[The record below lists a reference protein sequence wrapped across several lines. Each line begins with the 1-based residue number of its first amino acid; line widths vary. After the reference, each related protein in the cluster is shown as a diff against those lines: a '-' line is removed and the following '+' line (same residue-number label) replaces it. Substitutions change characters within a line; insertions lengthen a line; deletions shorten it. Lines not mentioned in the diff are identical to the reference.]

1 MQLTSIDPWSF
12 CHCKFLKSLRYLLP
26 KFSKSGSPEM
36 NTAGIEI
43 SINIS
48 CGAKSSR
55 CTWSQKNLEPL
66 VFLWKYFKVLH
77 FGGGIPYYPSLGV
90 KVPLPHFLA
99 NFPAPHVDFSQPER
113 LPASEEAQHI
123 GPSLLLRHSPLPI
136 ATDGK
141 WNFHFKV
148 FLAEL
153 RKPSRMKIR
162 VTPPVLTV
170 LPIHL
175 PTSRRFCKSHCIAFS
190 LGLF

>member
-1 MQLTSIDPWSF
+1 MEPSHPGVRGHKKTWNHWFSSGNTS
-12 CHCKFLKSLRYLLP
+12 KFYILGE
-26 KFSKSGSPEM
+26 GSP
-36 NTAGIEI
+36 T
-43 SINIS
+43 
-48 CGAKSSR
+48 
-55 CTWSQKNLEPL
+55 TLL
-66 VFLWKYFKVLH
+66 F
-77 FGGGIPYYPSLGV
+77 GV

-113 LPASEEAQHI
+113 LPASEEAQRI

-136 ATDGK
+136 ATGGK

>member
-1 MQLTSIDPWSF
+1 MGSQVIQVYVVTKKLGTIGFPLEIPQSSTFWGRDP
-12 CHCKFLKSLRYLLP
+12 LLP
-26 KFSKSGSPEM
+26 YFSVSKS
-36 NTAGIEI
+36 
-43 SINIS
+43 
-48 CGAKSSR
+48 R
-55 CTWSQKNLEPL
+55 
-66 VFLWKYFKVLH
+66 
-77 FGGGIPYYPSLGV
+77 
-90 KVPLPHFLA
+90 FLA

-113 LPASEEAQHI
+113 LPASEEARRI

-162 VTPPVLTV
+162 VTPPVPTV

>member
-1 MQLTSIDPWSF
+1 MQLTSIDLWSF
-12 CHCKFLKSLRYLLP
+12 RHCNFLKSLRYLLP
-26 KFSKSGSPEM
+26 KFSESGSPEM

-43 SINIS
+43 SIGIS
-48 CGAKSSR
+48 WGAKSSR
-55 CTWSQKNLEPL
+55 CTWSRKNLGPL
-66 VFLWKYFKVLH
+66 VFLWKYLKVLH
-77 FGGGIPYYPSLGV
+77 FGGGIPYYPTFRCQS
-90 KVPLPHFLA
+90 PA
-99 NFPAPHVDFSQPER
+99 NFPAPHIDFSQPER
-113 LPASEEAQHI
+113 LPASEEAQRI

-141 WNFHFKV
+141 WNFHFNV
-148 FLAEL
+148 FLAES

-162 VTPPVLTV
+162 VTPPVPTV